1 MTDQPT
7 SSRGGSIRER
17 VRYRFDNLLSHGTW
31 VVLLWL
37 GAVTLIAVLLAALA
51 LAAFGVGL
59 SGSEDASFA
68 EGFWQSLMRT
78 MDPGTM
84 ADDVGWG
91 RRFVALAVTT
101 VGILI
106 AGTLI
111 GLIANGIEQRMT
123 QLQRGRGV
131 VVERGH
137 TVVLGA
143 SDRLPIVIEQL
154 VFANIG
160 RKKTESAIVVLAER
174 EPAELSETVRT
185 VVHDTKGSRLVFR
198 WGDPTRPAALSA
210 VAISEAR
217 NVIALADEDAR
228 GDAGV
233 VKAVLAS
240 GVAMGGFG
248 ARPVVAEL
256 TDPKSAEAL
265 VRACGE
271 SVHPVVAVRSVARTA
286 VFAMRQPGLNQ
297 VVEEL
302 VDYRGAD
309 IYVLA
314 GRSFAGRSFGELVV
328 RSATTCPIGRIRAS
342 GEVELN
348 TPATSLMETGDRL
361 IVIADDAEHLNV
373 GTDRSPDHAVPVAV
387 DSVQLDTEPREE
399 HFLILGWNALGA
411 HLVRE
416 CRLGT
421 APGSTIQV
429 VYDPHLFELEE
440 LQNVGTDITWTP
452 IRRDMWRLS
461 DLSQTTEFTTIVIL
475 GYRRGMSVEEA
486 DGRTLLNLM
495 LVRRDLEK
503 LAGPP
508 PRVLVELLDGDNVPL
523 ARMPGADDYL
533 VSDTIGSRAVVQFA
547 EEPERAAIFFS
558 LYDGDGPSFHLIPHE
573 LLGLQGA
580 VDGADVAT
588 AALTAGFVAIG
599 WRRAIERGGEV
610 VLNPHFDDQV
620 VLEAGD
626 QIVVIA

>member
-1 MTDQPT
+1 MSDQPT
-7 SSRGGSIRER
+7 SSRASSWRNR
-17 VRYRFDNLLSHGTW
+17 VRYHFDNLLSHGTW

-37 GAVTLIAVLLAALA
+37 GLVTLIAVLLAALA

-59 SGSEDASFA
+59 SGSEDASFV

-91 RRFVALAVTT
+91 RRIVALAVTT

-111 GLIANGIEQRMT
+111 GLIANGIERRMR
-123 QLQRGRGV
+123 QMQRGRSI
-131 VVERGH
+131 VVESGH
-137 TVVLGA
+137 AVVLGA
-143 SDRLPIVIEQL
+143 SDRLPIVVEQL

-160 RKKTESAIVVLAER
+160 RKKRERAIVVLAER
-174 EPAELSETVRT
+174 EPAELSEVVRA
-185 VVHDTKGSRLVFR
+185 VVPDTKGSRLVFR
-198 WGDPTRPAALSA
+198 WGDPTRPAALNT
-210 VAISEAR
+210 VAIDKAR
-217 NVIALADEDAR
+217 NVVVLADEDAR

-248 ARPVVAEL
+248 TLPIVAEL
-256 TDPKSAEAL
+256 TDPRTAESL

-286 VFAMRQPGLNQ
+286 VFALREPGLNQ
-297 VVEEL
+297 VIEEL

-309 IYVLA
+309 IYVLD
-314 GRSFAGRSFGELVV
+314 GQDLAGRSFGELVV

-348 TPATSLMETGDRL
+348 TPAQSLVETGDRV
-361 IVIADDAEHLNV
+361 IVIADDGEHLDV
-373 GTDRSPDHAVPVAV
+373 GTDRSPDRVVPRGV
-387 DSVQLDTEPREE
+387 DPLRLDIEPREE

-411 HLVRE
+411 HLVEE

-421 APGSTIQV
+421 TPDSTIQV
-429 VYDPHLFELEE
+429 VFDPHLFELEE
-440 LQNVGTDITWTP
+440 LENVGTGVTWTP
-452 IRRDMWRLS
+452 SRRDMWRLS
-461 DLSQTTEFTTIVIL
+461 DLAQTTEFTTVVIL
-475 GYRRGMSVEEA
+475 GYRRGISIEEA

-495 LVRRDLEK
+495 LVRRDLET
-503 LAGPP
+503 LDGPL
-508 PRVLVELLDGDNVPL
+508 PRVLVELLDADNVPL
-523 ARMPGADDYL
+523 ARMTGADDYL

-547 EEPERAAIFFS
+547 EEPERAAIFSS
-558 LYDGDGPSFHLIPHE
+558 LYEGDGPSVRLIPADQIG
-573 LLGLQGA
+573 LGGA
-580 VDGADVAT
+580 VDGAEVAT
-588 AALTAGFVAIG
+588 AALAAGLVAIG

-610 VLNPHFDDQV
+610 VLNPHFDDHV
-620 VLEAGD
+620 TLEAGD
-626 QIVVIA
+626 QLVVIA